1 MCLFYFLKVLRKLTF
16 LRMTL
21 TNQDINDIIILLIHI
36 MLIHIMIEIVIER
49 VSATA
54 YSKQNLN
61 TLSCFPNNWFLR

>member
-16 LRMTL
+16 LLMTL
-21 TNQDINDIIILLIHI
+21 TNQDINDIIIL
-36 MLIHIMIEIVIER
+36 LIHIMIEIVIER

-61 TLSCFPNNWFLR
+61 TLSCFPNNGFLR